1 MCARVFFRRPAECV
15 IYFAPASCVV
25 VPLEESQLSLE
36 SRLYIGPA
44 GWQYDDWY
52 GPVYPSPRPRG
63 FDPLAYLASYF
74 NLIEINS
81 TFYRIPSAAT
91 CRKWLSRIES
101 HARFLFTAKA
111 HQSFTHRSDS
121 SPIDR
126 GEFVHAMAALHDQ
139 ERLGA
144 VLLQYPW
151 SFRFDPASRQRLE
164 SLLGDL
170 RALPMAL
177 EVRHASW
184 ETEEAQL
191 YLQSLDVAVSGV
203 DQPLLGESLR
213 PYRFRA
219 GPAGAYFRLHGRNYR
234 NWFAPD
240 AGRDA
245 RYDYLYTPDEL
256 SPWADVI
263 KAAASSSE
271 RVFVVLNN
279 HFRGQA
285 PANALQL
292 QAMLLGGSLPAPP
305 ALRRAFPA
313 LNAHTTPLDPT
324 SGAGDLFESR

>member
-1 MCARVFFRRPAECV
+1 
-15 IYFAPASCVV
+15 
-25 VPLEESQLSLE
+25 
-36 SRLYIGPA
+36 
-44 GWQYDDWY
+44 
-52 GPVYPSPRPRG
+52 
-63 FDPLAYLASYF
+63 
-74 NLIEINS
+74 IEINS
-81 TFYRIPSAAT
+81 TFYRIPMAAT
-91 CRKWLSRIES
+91 SRKWLERVES
-101 HARFLFTAKA
+101 HAGFLFTAKA
-111 HQSFTHRSDS
+111 HQSFTHRTDS

-126 GEFVHAMAALHDQ
+126 GEYVHALSPLH
-139 ERLGA
+139 EKGRLGA

-151 SFRFDPASRQRLE
+151 SFRFEAASRQRLE
-164 SLLGDL
+164 ALMGDL
-170 RALPMAL
+170 RELPLAL

-184 ETEEAQL
+184 EGDEAQS
-191 YLQSLDVAVSGV
+191 YLQSLDIAVSGV

-245 RYDYLYTPDEL
+245 RYDYLYKTDEL

-285 PANALQL
+285 PANALEL
-292 QAMLLGGSLPAPP
+292 QSMLLGRALPAPP
-305 ALRRAFPA
+305 ALRRAFPV
-313 LNAHTTPLDPT
+313 LSERTTPLDPT
-324 SGAGDLFESR
+324 SGDGDLFESR

>member
-1 MCARVFFRRPAECV
+1 M
-15 IYFAPASCVV
+15 
-25 VPLEESQLSLE
+25 SLE

-81 TFYRIPSAAT
+81 TFYRIPVAAT
-91 CRKWLSRIES
+91 CRKWLERVEA
-101 HARFLFTAKA
+101 HAGFMFTAKA
-111 HQSFTHRSDS
+111 HQSFTHRTDS
-121 SPIDR
+121 SAIDR
-126 GEFVHAMAALHDQ
+126 GEFVHAMSPLH
-139 ERLGA
+139 EKGRLGA

-151 SFRFDPASRQRLE
+151 SFRFEEGARKRLE
-164 SLLGDL
+164 TLVADL
-170 RALPMAL
+170 RVLPLAL

-184 ETEEAQL
+184 ESDEAQA
-191 YLQSLDVAVSGV
+191 YLQSLNVSVSGV
-203 DQPLLGESLR
+203 DQPLLGDSLR

-219 GPAGAYFRLHGRNYR
+219 GPAGAYFRLHGRNYK

-245 RYDYLYTPDEL
+245 RYDYLYKPDEL
-256 SPWADVI
+256 APWADVI
-263 KAAASSSE
+263 KAAASASE

-285 PANALQL
+285 PANALEL
-292 QAMLLGGSLPAPP
+292 QALLTGRRLSAPP
-305 ALRRAFPA
+305 ALRRAFPH
-313 LNAHTTPLDPT
+313 LHEHTTPSDASK
-324 SGAGDLFESR
+324 SGEPDLFERG

>member
-1 MCARVFFRRPAECV
+1 M
-15 IYFAPASCVV
+15 
-25 VPLEESQLSLE
+25 SLE

-81 TFYRIPSAAT
+81 TFYRIPNAAT
-91 CRKWLSRIES
+91 CRKWLERVES
-101 HARFLFTAKA
+101 HAGFMFTAKA
-111 HQSFTHRSDS
+111 HQSFTHRTDS

-126 GEFVHAMAALHDQ
+126 GEFVHAVSPLY
-139 ERLGA
+139 EGGRLGA

-151 SFRFDPASRQRLE
+151 SFRFDASSRERLE
-164 SLLGDL
+164 ALVRDLG
-170 RALPMAL
+170 ALPLAL

-184 ETEEAQL
+184 ESDEAQS
-191 YLQSLDVAVSGV
+191 YLAGLNVSVCGI

-213 PYRFRA
+213 PYHFRS
-219 GPAGAYFRLHGRNYR
+219 GPAGAYFRFHGRNYR

-245 RYDYLYTPDEL
+245 RYDYLYQTDEL

-263 KAAASSSE
+263 KSAAAASE

-285 PANALQL
+285 PANALEL
-292 QAMLLGGSLPAPP
+292 QSMLLGRALPAPA
-305 ALRRAFPA
+305 ALRRSFPS
-313 LNAHTTPLDPT
+313 LNERTIPLDPT
-324 SGAGDLFESR
+324 SGDGDLFEKR